1 MFLSI
6 FNNFF
11 PIINKSQT
19 PLLLLEDQGKLR
31 RDNTVSKSYNTL
43 AGFLYIFKYPPPGI
57 FFDELSIFC
66 RFEYNFYMIINRKCG
81 LYGKNEMD

>member
-43 AGFLYIFKYPPPGI
+43 AGFLYIFKYPPPPV
-57 FFDELSIFC
+57 FFDYWVIYTSVVWLA
-66 RFEYNFYMIINRKCG
+66 RKWAPAEETG
-81 LYGKNEMD
+81 AT